1 MKLDAIE
8 RCVST
13 RADRLSSQRTMESVE
28 RSRGEMRSSGQLS
41 GELSATCGHCFPGQ
55 EEHPFDIMEAVHPV
69 LECPKAM
76 DVLEARADPDSD
88 HDTVRL
94 QTKRAAVG
102 SKSSKSQNKKCDLKM
117 SAEELNETKRRIS
130 NDIIT
135 AVREIKHNSYQW
147 DFQRKRI
154 QTSSPVVHKIPSFE
168 SGMQIVEHH
177 GTQKL
182 IKLGKIQID
191 LIALDDILA
200 VFPHLGSEVQ
210 TLDSSNC
217 DSLKAADNS
226 TQAVVVKKCQNVEK
240 RLYPNNLENASP
252 WMRAPHFY
260 FCDAQVESVRIIVSK
275 FRISISVN
283 TSKISRPKTSGGNYH
298 PLDYFSES
306 WTDIKNHHSMN
317 PWRFGIRMPVL
328 PPPNGWF
335 PISE

>member
-1 MKLDAIE
+1 
-8 RCVST
+8 
-13 RADRLSSQRTMESVE
+13 MESVE
-28 RSRGEMRSSGQLS
+28 RSRGEMRSSEQLS
-41 GELSATCGHCFPGQ
+41 GELSATRGHCFPGQ
-55 EEHPFDIMEAVHPV
+55 EEHPFDVMEAVHPV
-69 LECPKAM
+69 FECPKATN
-76 DVLEARADPDSD
+76 VLEARVEPDSD

-102 SKSSKSQNKKCDLKM
+102 SKSLKCQKKCDLKM

-130 NDIIT
+130 NDIIS
-135 AVREIKHNSYQW
+135 AVREIKHSCYQS
-147 DFQRKRI
+147 RKKKI

-200 VFPHLGSEVQ
+200 VFPHLRSGGSEVQ
-210 TLDSSNC
+210 TLNSSNC
-217 DSLKAADNS
+217 INRDSLETAGES
-226 TQAVVVKKCQNVEK
+226 TQAVVVKKCQDVRTRHYHNS
-240 RLYPNNLENASP
+240 LENANP
-252 WMRAPHFY
+252 WMRAPHFC

-283 TSKISRPKTSGGNYH
+283 TSIIVRPGTSGNRH
-298 PLDYFSES
+298 PLHYFSES
-306 WTDIKNHHSMN
+306 WTDINNHHSMN
-317 PWRFGIRMPVL
+317 PWRFGVCMPVL

-335 PISE
+335 PSEDTD

>member
-1 MKLDAIE
+1 
-8 RCVST
+8 
-13 RADRLSSQRTMESVE
+13 
-28 RSRGEMRSSGQLS
+28 
-41 GELSATCGHCFPGQ
+41 
-55 EEHPFDIMEAVHPV
+55 
-69 LECPKAM
+69 
-76 DVLEARADPDSD
+76 
-88 HDTVRL
+88 
-94 QTKRAAVG
+94 
-102 SKSSKSQNKKCDLKM
+102 M

-130 NDIIT
+130 NDMIS
-135 AVREIKHNSYQW
+135 AVREIKHNCYQSGK
-147 DFQRKRI
+147 KRI

-200 VFPHLGSEVQ
+200 VFPHLRSGGSEVQ

-217 DSLKAADNS
+217 DSLETAGNS
-226 TQAVVVKKCQNVEK
+226 TQAVVVKKCQDVEE
-240 RLYPNNLENASP
+240 RLYFEGQKNAHP

-283 TSKISRPKTSGGNYH
+283 TSKIVRPGTIGDFH
-298 PLDYFSES
+298 PLEYFSES
-306 WTDIKNHHSMN
+306 WTDINNHHSMN
-317 PWRFGIRMPVL
+317 PWRFGVCKPVL

-335 PISE
+335 PGEDTD

>member
-1 MKLDAIE
+1 
-8 RCVST
+8 
-13 RADRLSSQRTMESVE
+13 MESDE
-28 RSRGEMRSSGQLS
+28 PSRGEMRSSGQLP
-41 GELSATCGHCFPGQ
+41 GEPPATCGRCFPGQ

-69 LECPKAM
+69 LECPKDM
-76 DVLEARADPDSD
+76 DVLQARVEPDSD

-135 AVREIKHNSYQW
+135 AVREIKHNCYQSG
-147 DFQRKRI
+147 RKRI
-154 QTSSPVVHKIPSFE
+154 QTSRRVVHKISFE

-200 VFPHLGSEVQ
+200 VFPQLRRGRSEVQ

-217 DSLKAADNS
+217 HALEIADNS
-226 TQAVVVKKCQNVEK
+226 TQAVVVKKCQDVANRVYHK
-240 RLYPNNLENASP
+240 SLESDNP

-260 FCDAQVESVRIIVSK
+260 FCDAQVKSVRIIVSK

-283 TSKISRPKTSGGNYH
+283 TSRIVRPGRSGNRH
-298 PLDYFSES
+298 PLYYFSEF
-306 WTDIKNHHSMN
+306 WTDINNHHSLN
-317 PWRFGIRMPVL
+317 PWRFGIRIPVL

-335 PISE
+335 PSEDTD